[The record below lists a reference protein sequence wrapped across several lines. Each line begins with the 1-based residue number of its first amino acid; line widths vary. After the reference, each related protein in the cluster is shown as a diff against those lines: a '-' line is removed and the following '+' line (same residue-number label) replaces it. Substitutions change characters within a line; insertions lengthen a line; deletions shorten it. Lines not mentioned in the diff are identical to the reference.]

1 MSRKKVL
8 NADNLDIR
16 IGRNLKQAR
25 KESSIKVYQK
35 DIAKLLGVRKGQI
48 SRYEDGS
55 NRISA
60 SNLLRIAQFYLKDI
74 NYFFRVSEEEQSEYW
89 REQHKGFLNKLE
101 VKK

>member
-8 NADNLDIR
+8 YADNLDIR

-48 SRYEDGS
+48 SRYEAGS
-55 NRISA
+55 DRITA
-60 SNLLRIAQFYLKDI
+60 SSLFRVAIFYDKDI